1 MEDLAKEIKEHN
13 KDKIINQLQREN
25 KKLKETMK
33 LREAQDEEDILML
46 LMVSE
51 RDKQIKMLEK
61 ENADLKRLL
70 IEVLQ
75 ENKHL
80 EKVVN
85 KLKSKRNG
93 GTYDKK

>member
-1 MEDLAKEIKEHN
+1 MMKANHYYIK
-13 KDKIINQLQREN
+13 KVSD
-25 KKLKETMK
+25 TMK

-61 ENADLKRLL
+61 ENTDLKRLL

-80 EKVVN
+80 EKVV
-85 KLKSKRNG
+85 
-93 GTYDKK
+93 KKFRRYE

>member
-1 MEDLAKEIKEHN
+1 
-13 KDKIINQLQREN
+13 
-25 KKLKETMK
+25 MK

-46 LMVSE
+46 LMINE

-80 EKVVN
+80 EKVV
-85 KLKSKRNG
+85 
-93 GTYDKK
+93 KKFRRYE

>member
-1 MEDLAKEIKEHN
+1 ME
-13 KDKIINQLQREN
+13 
-25 KKLKETMK
+25 
-33 LREAQDEEDILML
+33 LREAQDEEDILIL
-46 LMVSE
+46 LMINE

-80 EKVVN
+80 EKVV
-85 KLKSKRNG
+85 
-93 GTYDKK
+93 KKFRRYE

>member
-1 MEDLAKEIKEHN
+1 
-13 KDKIINQLQREN
+13 
-25 KKLKETMK
+25 MK

-61 ENADLKRLL
+61 ENTDLKRLL

-80 EKVVN
+80 EKVV
-85 KLKSKRNG
+85 
-93 GTYDKK
+93 KKFRRYE

>member
-1 MEDLAKEIKEHN
+1 MTEKVSDTME
-13 KDKIINQLQREN
+13 
-25 KKLKETMK
+25 

-80 EKVVN
+80 EKVV
-85 KLKSKRNG
+85 
-93 GTYDKK
+93 KKFRRYE

>member
-1 MEDLAKEIKEHN
+1 
-13 KDKIINQLQREN
+13 
-25 KKLKETMK
+25 MK
-33 LREAQDEEDILML
+33 LRGAQDEEDILML

-80 EKVVN
+80 EKVV
-85 KLKSKRNG
+85 
-93 GTYDKK
+93 KKFRRRFYNE

>member
-1 MEDLAKEIKEHN
+1 M
-13 KDKIINQLQREN
+13 IN
-25 KKLKETMK
+25 
-33 LREAQDEEDILML
+33 
-46 LMVSE
+46 E

-80 EKVVN
+80 EKVV
-85 KLKSKRNG
+85 
-93 GTYDKK
+93 KKFRRYE

>member
-1 MEDLAKEIKEHN
+1 ME
-13 KDKIINQLQREN
+13 
-25 KKLKETMK
+25 

-46 LMVSE
+46 LMINE
-51 RDKQIKMLEK
+51 RDKQIKMLEE

-80 EKVVN
+80 EKVV
-85 KLKSKRNG
+85 KRLG
-93 GTYDKK
+93 GTND

>member
-1 MEDLAKEIKEHN
+1 
-13 KDKIINQLQREN
+13 
-25 KKLKETMK
+25 MK
-33 LREAQDEEDILML
+33 LREAQDEEDILIL
-46 LMVSE
+46 LMINE

-80 EKVVN
+80 EKVV
-85 KLKSKRNG
+85 
-93 GTYDKK
+93 KKYVECMD

>member
-1 MEDLAKEIKEHN
+1 ME
-13 KDKIINQLQREN
+13 
-25 KKLKETMK
+25 
-33 LREAQDEEDILML
+33 LREVQDEEDILIL
-46 LMVSE
+46 LMINE

-80 EKVVN
+80 EKVV
-85 KLKSKRNG
+85 
-93 GTYDKK
+93 KKFRRRFYNE

>member
-1 MEDLAKEIKEHN
+1 
-13 KDKIINQLQREN
+13 
-25 KKLKETMK
+25 MK
-33 LREAQDEEDILML
+33 LREAQDEEDILIL
-46 LMVSE
+46 LMINE

-80 EKVVN
+80 EKVV
-85 KLKSKRNG
+85 
-93 GTYDKK
+93 KKFRRYE

>member
-1 MEDLAKEIKEHN
+1 MIP
-13 KDKIINQLQREN
+13 
-25 KKLKETMK
+25 MK
-33 LREAQDEEDILML
+33 LREAQDEEDILIL

-80 EKVVN
+80 EKVV
-85 KLKSKRNG
+85 
-93 GTYDKK
+93 KKFRRYE

>member
-1 MEDLAKEIKEHN
+1 MTEKVSD
-13 KDKIINQLQREN
+13 
-25 KKLKETMK
+25 TMK
-33 LREAQDEEDILML
+33 LREAQDEEDILIL
-46 LMVSE
+46 LMINE

-80 EKVVN
+80 EKVV
-85 KLKSKRNG
+85 
-93 GTYDKK
+93 KKFRRYE